1 MHGII
6 RCFSF
11 CFVFRTLRKSHAQ
24 HILMSL
30 CVALALLLVVF
41 IVGAFRLGGLPGCR
55 AVAALLHYFVLAVV
69 MWMGVEGYQMY
80 LAFVQVYA
88 TYQRRFMLKV
98 SVVAWGGARDHCSYH
113 CCVSN
118 RFVRQ
123 RAQVS
128 IIPLNGQGRRRG
140 GGDPLPLPPPPDKL
154 KL

>member
-1 MHGII
+1 MQAKSGNSPKSGWLDTMHGII

-98 SVVAWGGARDHCSYH
+98 SVVAWGVPAIIVAITVALATDSYGNEH
-113 CCVSN
+113 
-118 RFVRQ
+118 
-123 RAQVS
+123 
-128 IIPLNGQGRRRG
+128 
-140 GGDPLPLPPPPDKL
+140 K
-154 KL
+154 